1 MTLVFQNFFSTQLI
15 RVDDSGKVS
24 LISESWWF
32 AVITVPLTVVTFLVW
47 RYWLSTS
54 IKHRE
59 REEDDSSY
67 GERSKD
73 MPRKRSLS
81 LQQSFYWLGR
91 RLSAPSNGPLEGL
104 PMAMP

>member
-1 MTLVFQNFFSTQLI
+1 MI

-47 RYWLSTS
+47 KYWLSTS

-59 REEDDSSY
+59 REEEDDSSY
-67 GERSKD
+67 GEKSKVV
-73 MPRKRSLS
+73 PSKRGLIM
-81 LQQSFYWLGR
+81 QQSFYWIGR